1 MKIIKAILLT
11 ILITIAAALIT
22 ALFVKKEI
30 GTEKEVLINRP
41 KDQVFAYIKLL
52 KNQDQYSKWASMD
65 PAMVHS
71 YRGTDGTVGFVSA
84 WESKKDD
91 VGSGEQEIT
100 KITEGERI
108 DYALRFLEPFESQA
122 ETWFTTAATDSAH
135 TLVKWGFKG
144 KMNYPLNLM
153 RLFMDMDE
161 SIGKDFETGLSN
173 LKALLEKQ

>member
-11 ILITIAAALIT
+11 VIGVIALALIT

-30 GTEKEVLINRP
+30 GTEKEVLISRH

-52 KNQDQYSKWASMD
+52 KNQDLYSKWASMD
-65 PAMVHS
+65 PDMVHS
-71 YRGTDGTVGFVSA
+71 YRGTDGTVGFVSG
-84 WESKKDD
+84 WDSKKDD
-91 VGSGEQEIT
+91 VGAGEQEIT

-108 DYALRFLEPFESQA
+108 DYALRFLKPFESEA
-122 ETWFTTAATDSAH
+122 ETWFITTAVDSAQ
-135 TLVKWGFKG
+135 TKVKWGFKG

-173 LKALLEKQ
+173 LKAQLEKP